1 MKQRFAQ
8 AGQDQH
14 EHHENEIFECHLT
27 NGQPLQVQ
35 QYIVPS
41 KSGTRRFSAR
51 PFTTLL
57 TIVLI
62 AMLIALGRWQ
72 LRRAEEK
79 RALFDAFAAGA
90 DATTLINGHTP
101 KVMRYQHVEAS
112 GRYDGSRQ
120 VLIDNMVN
128 AGRAGYFV
136 ITPFQLTG
144 GGWMLVNRGWVPL
157 GASRAA
163 RPAIAVAGDERRI
176 RGRADN
182 LPSPGIQ
189 MGTRA
194 RLTGPYPVVAD
205 FPKQAELAQL
215 LGESAWTSAADLVL
229 LDAGESDGYLR
240 GWEPPGF
247 PPLRHIGYAVQ
258 WFALALALF
267 VIYIAVNFR
276 HDRES
281 SV

>member
-1 MKQRFAQ
+1 M
-8 AGQDQH
+8 
-14 EHHENEIFECHLT
+14 
-27 NGQPLQVQ
+27 
-35 QYIVPS
+35 
-41 KSGTRRFSAR
+41 
-51 PFTTLL
+51 
-57 TIVLI
+57 
-62 AMLIALGRWQ
+62 
-72 LRRAEEK
+72 RRAEEK

-90 DATTLINGHTP
+90 DATALIDGHTP
-101 KVMRYQHVEAS
+101 KLMRYQHVEAS

-144 GGWMLVNRGWVPL
+144 GDWVLVNRGWVPL

-163 RPAIAVAGDERRI
+163 RPAIVVAGDERHI

-182 LPSPGIQ
+182 LPSPGIR
-189 MGTRA
+189 MGDRA
-194 RLTGPYPVVAD
+194 RLSGPYPVVAD
-205 FPKQAELAQL
+205 FPDQAELKQL
-215 LGESAWTSAADLVL
+215 LGEPAWTPATELVL
-229 LDAGESDGYLR
+229 LDPGESDGYLR
-240 GWEPPGF
+240 NWEPPGF

-267 VIYIAVNFR
+267 AIYVAVNIR
-276 HDRES
+276 QGKEP